1 MNKFINETLVIYI
14 SKFTNT
20 KVIKALKDGMMF
32 SLPFLMIGSLFL
44 LIANLPIE
52 SVSKVISESGIGD
65 VCSQVYSST
74 FSLMAFFTVIG
85 ITYSYLKNDQ
95 VITAIN
101 GALTGLAAFILLT
114 PSSKVLD
121 SGESVTGIISKDW
134 TAGQGMICAILIG
147 FLVGYIYSLWQEY
160 SIKELTEIAAFC
172 REKNIQA
179 ATVYYKYWSEDV
191 QKIFDKKGIRLY
203 IYTVNDLK
211 EAQYYMQ
218 EGAAGVCSDYL
229 QDTMFN

>member
-147 FLVGYIYSLWQEY
+147 FLVGYIYSLCVKKDI
-160 SIKELTEIAAFC
+160 SIKMPDGVPSGVADSFSSLLPTGLLFVQLFMLYVTLYL
-172 REKNIQA
+172 IQHL
-179 ATVYYKYWSEDV
+179 
-191 QKIFDKKGIRLY
+191 QNLFIR
-203 IYTVNDLK
+203 
-211 EAQYYMQ
+211 
-218 EGAAGVCSDYL
+218 
-229 QDTMFN
+229 

>member
-147 FLVGYIYSLWQEY
+147 FLVGYIYSLCVKKDI
-160 SIKELTEIAAFC
+160 SIKMPMVCLVVLQIHFRHYYQLELLLLFVQLFMLYVTLYL
-172 REKNIQA
+172 IQHL
-179 ATVYYKYWSEDV
+179 
-191 QKIFDKKGIRLY
+191 QNLFIR
-203 IYTVNDLK
+203 
-211 EAQYYMQ
+211 
-218 EGAAGVCSDYL
+218 
-229 QDTMFN
+229 

>member
-32 SLPFLMIGSLFL
+32 SLPFLMIGL
-44 LIANLPIE
+44 
-52 SVSKVISESGIGD
+52 GD

-134 TAGQGMICAILIG
+134 TAGQGMIC
-147 FLVGYIYSLWQEY
+147 
-160 SIKELTEIAAFC
+160 
-172 REKNIQA
+172 
-179 ATVYYKYWSEDV
+179 
-191 QKIFDKKGIRLY
+191 KKRY
-203 IYTVNDLK
+203 
-211 EAQYYMQ
+211 
-218 EGAAGVCSDYL
+218 
-229 QDTMFN
+229 

>member
-1 MNKFINETLVIYI
+1 
-14 SKFTNT
+14 
-20 KVIKALKDGMMF
+20 MF
-32 SLPFLMIGSLFL
+32 SSIFF
-44 LIANLPIE
+44 
-52 SVSKVISESGIGD
+52 
-65 VCSQVYSST
+65 T

-147 FLVGYIYSLWQEY
+147 FLV
-160 SIKELTEIAAFC
+160 
-172 REKNIQA
+172 
-179 ATVYYKYWSEDV
+179 D
-191 QKIFDKKGIRLY
+191 IFILY
-203 IYTVNDLK
+203 V
-211 EAQYYMQ
+211 
-218 EGAAGVCSDYL
+218 
-229 QDTMFN
+229 

>member
-147 FLVGYIYSLWQEY
+147 FLVGYIYSLCVKKILALKCQMVCLVVLQIHFHHY
-160 SIKELTEIAAFC
+160 YQLELLLLFVQLFMLYVTLYL
-172 REKNIQA
+172 IQHL
-179 ATVYYKYWSEDV
+179 
-191 QKIFDKKGIRLY
+191 QNLFIR
-203 IYTVNDLK
+203 
-211 EAQYYMQ
+211 
-218 EGAAGVCSDYL
+218 
-229 QDTMFN
+229 

>member
-1 MNKFINETLVIYI
+1 
-14 SKFTNT
+14 
-20 KVIKALKDGMMF
+20 MF

-147 FLVGYIYSLWQEY
+147 FLVGYIYSLCVKKDI
-160 SIKELTEIAAFC
+160 SIKMVCLVVLQIHFRHYYQLELLLLFVQLFMLYVTLYL
-172 REKNIQA
+172 IQHL
-179 ATVYYKYWSEDV
+179 
-191 QKIFDKKGIRLY
+191 QNLFIR
-203 IYTVNDLK
+203 
-211 EAQYYMQ
+211 
-218 EGAAGVCSDYL
+218 
-229 QDTMFN
+229 